1 MTRNSVTTA
10 LLFLAT
16 QIPIIYG
23 SYMTITNQFD
33 LINLIKYNIIYE
45 RLQWRLLG
53 YMIVPGETVV
63 Q

>member
-23 SYMTITNQFD
+23 SYMTIKNQFD

-53 YMIVPGETVV
+53 YMMVPGETVV

>member
-10 LLFLAT
+10 LVFLAT
-16 QIPIIYG
+16 QIPVICG
-23 SYMTITNQFD
+23 SYMMITNQFD

-53 YMIVPGETVV
+53 YMMVPGETAV

>member
-45 RLQWRLLG
+45 RLLWRLLG
-53 YMIVPGETVV
+53 YMMVPGETAV

>member
-53 YMIVPGETVV
+53 YMMVPGETVV